1 MVSCSTGNL
10 LAVFTVSPKRQYLG
24 ILLPTT
30 PDTTGPVWIPIL
42 GSPETVFVVRD
53 RFDIRMKGLHVY
65 CPLPTSQV
73 LIDYIPQEQ
82 LFQGPAVISH

>member
-1 MVSCSTGNL
+1 MGSCSTDNL

-53 RFDIRMKGLHVY
+53 RYTCEGGCMSIVHCLRHKYSKITYLKSNFSKGL
-65 CPLPTSQV
+65 Q
-73 LIDYIPQEQ
+73 
-82 LFQGPAVISH
+82 

>member
-1 MVSCSTGNL
+1 MVSYVIWIFMGSPVLCIL
-10 LAVFTVSPKRQYLG
+10 LATFTVSPKRQYLG

-53 RFDIRMKGLHVY
+53 RY
-65 CPLPTSQV
+65 T
-73 LIDYIPQEQ
+73 Y
-82 LFQGPAVISH
+82 